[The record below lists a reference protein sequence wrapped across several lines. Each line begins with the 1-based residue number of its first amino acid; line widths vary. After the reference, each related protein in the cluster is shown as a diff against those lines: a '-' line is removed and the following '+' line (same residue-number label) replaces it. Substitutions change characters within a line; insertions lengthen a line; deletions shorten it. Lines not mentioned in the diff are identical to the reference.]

1 MIARYRFI
9 LFYLLIGGAW
19 LFLTLRTSQAVPVAR
34 PFDEFPIA
42 FQQWQMVSQERF
54 DPDVMNVLKPTDYLS
69 RRYEGANGKRVSLY
83 IGYHDGGTQSGEIHS
98 PRHCLPGAGWQK
110 LSTVRTELVQP
121 EGSINLARAV
131 YQKGQNKELFIYW
144 FQVRGESIAD
154 EYRLKLA
161 GITGSLAHGR
171 KDASFIRVSV
181 PFEVDEQE
189 AAVTGTNFIA
199 DLYPLLR
206 EFIPL

>member
-9 LFYLLIGGAW
+9 LFNLLIVGTW
-19 LFLTLRTSQAVPVAR
+19 LFLTLRSSQAVPVAR
-34 PFDEFPIA
+34 PLVEFPVA
-42 FQQWQMVSQERF
+42 FQQWRMISQERF

-98 PRHCLPGAGWQK
+98 PRHCLPGAGWQQ
-110 LSTVRTELVQP
+110 LSTTRTVLVQP
-121 EGSINLARAV
+121 EGSIHLARAV
-131 YQKGQNKELFIYW
+131 YQKGQSKELFIYW

-181 PFEVDEQE
+181 PFEADEQE
-189 AAVTGTNFIA
+189 AAVTGTSFIT

-206 EFIPL
+206 EFIPS